1 MTVSAAAPER
11 LRRLLCVVAL
21 VLPALAAAQLP
32 APRGAARADPQ
43 QAELLDLVNS
53 VRRAGCAAHPAAAG
67 VLQFNDALS
76 QAARL
81 LAQGE
86 PLEPALRQAHY
97 KANRSVM
104 LVLQGYD
111 RQSALSAV
119 LGGSYCGHVL
129 NPELQELGAFRQGGT
144 LWLVLAAPFAPPPA
158 DQADAVARQVL
169 HLVNAARGQPRR
181 CGAQHFGAT
190 GALRLNPLLSAAAL
204 NHARDM
210 AHNGFFDHTGSDGS
224 TPAQRLGRTTYP
236 WRAVGENIASG
247 QNTPA
252 DAVEGW
258 IKSPGH
264 CANLMAPGYLEMG
277 LAYAVNRDS
286 RQGIYWVQVFA
297 AAR

>member
-1 MTVSAAAPER
+1 MKDGVAAV
-11 LRRLLCVVAL
+11 RRLQRLLWLAL
-21 VLPALAAAQLP
+21 MVLPELAATQSP
-32 APRGAARADPQ
+32 APGGAARADSQ
-43 QAELLDLVNS
+43 QAELLGLVNG

-67 VLQFNDALS
+67 ALQFNDALS

-86 PLEPALRQAHY
+86 QLEPALRQARY

-111 RQSALSAV
+111 RPSALSGV

-129 NPELQELGAFRQGGT
+129 NPELQELGAFQRGGT

-158 DQADAVARQVL
+158 DQADTVARQVL

-181 CGAQHFGAT
+181 CGAQSYAAT

-210 AHNGFFDHTGSDGS
+210 ARNDFFDHTGSDGS
-224 TPAQRLGRTTYP
+224 TPAQRLGRTTYA

-264 CANLMAPGYLEMG
+264 CANLMAPGFREMG